1 MQGTTSDLQF
11 LIGLN
16 LSIIF
21 IGGALRHFI
30 IYKNLPS
37 GATPTLGQDLY
48 RVCYFC
54 YSKEVSD
61 TVAIQKCQHYYLQV
75 PRRSF
80 CCSLLQMAC
89 QARRIHHWNG
99 DSPWQSQ
106 VCEPHCH

>member
-48 RVCYFC
+48 RVCRIC
-54 YSKEVSD
+54 DSEEVGETFS
-61 TVAIQKCQHYYLQV
+61 I
-75 PRRSF
+75 
-80 CCSLLQMAC
+80 
-89 QARRIHHWNG
+89 
-99 DSPWQSQ
+99 
-106 VCEPHCH
+106 